1 MNNID
6 NERFTLT
13 YDNRTKAKFLYWMGW
28 RVSSISEYLQ
38 ENEKTV
44 HSWKQRDEWDKDAPA
59 GIAAQALEAR
69 LCTLYLLDKKTPGDF
84 KEIDLLERQKD
95 RYTRREKYL
104 TEDGNEADINPK
116 IQNRNAKPKKQAK
129 RNVIT
134 EAMIEK
140 IQSDFDDGLFEYQRN
155 WYRAKNQRSRN
166 ILKSRQIGATYY
178 FAREA
183 FVDAVT
189 GGGNQIFLSASKAQA
204 HVFKSYI
211 KGFAAESVDIDLSG
225 DPITL
230 NFEEGPSSELIFL
243 GTNAKTAQGFH
254 GNFYFD
260 EYFWVHGFLELQKV
274 ASGMAMHKKW
284 RKTYFST
291 PSSKSHQAYNF
302 WTGEIFNKG
311 KPKDQ
316 RLNIDVSHKN
326 LQLGRLCEDK
336 IWRQIVNIYDA
347 ERGGCDLFD
356 IEELKFEYSDE
367 SFANLLMCEF
377 MDDGHSVFP
386 LSMIQPLMVD
396 SWEKWEKDFKPLA
409 LRPFGHQEVWLGY
422 DPAESGDSAGLVVI
436 APPTADY
443 PKFRLLERHQFKG
456 MDFKAQAAYIKK
468 ICDTYRVTYIG
479 LDTTGMG
486 TGVAQLVRQFFPAL
500 TTFSYSVEI
509 KTMLVLKTMDVIRHG
524 RFEFDASWTDV
535 AQSLMAIKKTMT
547 GSGRQFTFEATR
559 SEEVGH
565 ADLAWA
571 CMHVFVNEPLEGQT
585 THNTSSMEIF

>member
-1 MNNID
+1 MTTLD

-104 TEDGNEADINPK
+104 TEDGNEADINPR
-116 IQNRNAKPKKQAK
+116 IQNRNAKPKKQVK

-134 EAMIEK
+134 QAMIEK
-140 IQSDFDDGLFEYQRN
+140 VQSDFDDGLFEYQRN

-183 FVDAVT
+183 FVDAIT

-211 KGFAAESVDIDLSG
+211 KSFAAESIDMDLSG

-230 NFEEGPSSELIFL
+230 NFDEGPSAELIFL

-274 ASGMAMHKKW
+274 ASGMAMHKHW

-311 KPKDQ
+311 KPKDK
-316 RLNIDVSHKN
+316 RLNIDVSHTALKD
-326 LQLGRLCEDK
+326 GRLCEDK
-336 IWRQIVNIYDA
+336 IWRQIVTILDA
-347 ERGGCDLFD
+347 EAGGCDLFD
-356 IEELKFEYSDE
+356 IEELRFEYSAE
-367 SFANLLMCEF
+367 SFANLLMCMF

-386 LSMIQPLMVD
+386 LATMQQCMVD
-396 SWEKWEKDFKPLA
+396 SWVLWERDFKPLA
-409 LRPFGHQEVWLGY
+409 LRPFGYQEVWVGY
-422 DPAESGDSAGLVVI
+422 DPAESGDTAGLVVI
-436 APPTADY
+436 APPSMNY

-468 ICDTYRVTYIG
+468 VCENYRVTYIG

-500 TTFSYSVEI
+500 TTFNYSVEI
-509 KTMLVLKTMDVIRHG
+509 KTMLVLKAMDVIG
-524 RFEFDASWTDV
+524 NSRFEFDAGWTDV
-535 AQSLMAIKKTMT
+535 SASFMAIKKTMT

-559 SEEVGH
+559 SEETGH
-565 ADLAWA
+565 SDLAWA
-571 CMHVFVNEPLEGQT
+571 CMHVFVNEPLEGRTNQ
-585 THNTSSMEIF
+585 NSSFMEIT